1 MYTWFVII
9 VSVCLAALI
18 FRRRDGKKLPPGP
31 SFLSSNFLLLTI
43 SVMQGLRP
51 IITNLKSKYGPLI
64 TFSFGSRPLI
74 FICSQDLAH
83 EILIQKSSSVADRPS
98 YSSLEESCTITK
110 ASYGS
115 TWRFLRRNLATE
127 ILQPSRVKSY
137 SGARKWA
144 LQILIGRLQQQQ
156 QQEEAAGVKVIDHFE
171 HAMFSLF
178 ALMCFGMKLD
188 EHRINEIIS
197 KSRDM
202 LFAVHPGNL
211 GVNIL
216 CTFPRLGKILLRK
229 KWKDIL
235 QKREDQEKVMLPLVK
250 SRIEAVN
257 NSEPQLGGNQ
267 MVAYVDTLMHLQ
279 LPEENANNGNGG
291 KLTDKDLVSLCNEF
305 LNAGTDTTI
314 SALQWIMANLVKYPH
329 IQRKLY
335 DEIVSVVGPP
345 PPLPPPGVELKSFIR
360 EEDLQNISY
369 LKAVVLEGL
378 RRHSPAPFVLPH
390 RAQEEAELRGFT
402 IPRGA
407 TVNFT
412 VADMGLDP
420 KVWDDPVEF
429 KPERFLQVNN
439 GVFDVTGRKGIKM
452 MPFGVGKRMC
462 PGYALGLLHLES
474 FVANL
479 IWYFHW
485 TPPNGDHDVD
495 LTEKA
500 EFTIVMMNP
509 LQAKIS
515 SRTDK
520 ITT

>member
-1 MYTWFVII
+1 MYTWFVVI

-31 SFLSSNFLLLTI
+31 SILSSNFLLLTI
-43 SVMQGLRP
+43 SVIQGLSP

-64 TFSFGSRPLI
+64 TFYFGSRPLI

-83 EILIQKSSSVADRPS
+83 EILIQKGSSVADRPGGMIKRIIS
-98 YSSLEESCTITK
+98 TTRYGPTWK
-110 ASYGS
+110 A
-115 TWRFLRRNLATE
+115 LRGNLATE

-137 SGARKWA
+137 SWVRKWA
-144 LQILIGRLQQQQ
+144 LQTLIGRLQQQQ
-156 QQEEAAGVKVIDHFE
+156 KDAAGIKVVDHFE
-171 HAMFSLF
+171 HAVFSMLVV
-178 ALMCFGMKLD
+178 MCFGKKLD
-188 EHRINEIIS
+188 EHLINEIIS
-197 KSRDM
+197 KVREV
-202 LFAVHPGNL
+202 LFAFHPGSL
-211 GVNIL
+211 SVSTL
-216 CTFPRLGKILLRK
+216 LAFPRLGKILLRN
-229 KWKDIL
+229 KWKKLL
-235 QKREDQEKVMLPLVK
+235 QIQEDQERLLLPLIN

-279 LPEENANNGNGG
+279 LPKENANNGYGG
-291 KLTDKDLVSLCNEF
+291 KLTDKEMVNMCNEF
-305 LNAGTDTTI
+305 LNAGTDTTYI
-314 SALQWIMANLVKYPH
+314 ALQWIMANLVKYPH

-345 PPLPPPGVELKSFIR
+345 PPPPPPGVELESFIR
-360 EEDLQNISY
+360 EEDLQNMSY

-378 RRHSPAPFVLPH
+378 RRHSPAPLVLPH
-390 RAQEEAELRGFT
+390 RAQEEVQLQGFT
-402 IPRGA
+402 IPRRA

-420 KVWDDPVEF
+420 KVWDDPMEF

-439 GVFDVTGRKGIKM
+439 GVFDITGRKGIKM

-462 PGYALGLLHLES
+462 PGYALGLLHLEY

-485 TPPNGDHDVD
+485 TPPDGHDVD

-515 SRTDK
+515 SRKDK